1 MSNQSFILSI
11 LQAAPCT
18 HRELWDAY
26 QTIVPDASRI
36 VFGLELQALAKA
48 GTIHLV
54 DGAWKMTEEPE
65 EARSPVP
72 DLSVPDQHTE
82 DQPVR
87 DQPET
92 LRDLERA
99 FSEWLAFGQEWMRQ
113 GEALMQQVP
122 QVLAQ
127 AEKERADMQQDRERL
142 KKAREAVLAAAMH
155 LEEQEI
161 PDGIQR
167 SWGIPKT

>member
-1 MSNQSFILSI
+1 M
-11 LQAAPCT
+11 
-18 HRELWDAY
+18 
-26 QTIVPDASRI
+26 
-36 VFGLELQALAKA
+36 GLELQALAKE

-54 DGAWKMTEEPE
+54 DGVWKMVEEPE

-72 DLSVPDQHTE
+72 DQPTE

-92 LRDLERA
+92 LRDLECA

-127 AEKERADMQQDRERL
+127 AEKERADRQQDRERR

-155 LEEQEI
+155 LEEGEI
-161 PDGIQR
+161 PDGIKR
-167 SWGIPKT
+167 AWGIQKP